1 MAVFEV
7 LCILK
12 FFGAKL
18 LVMALKIIEHGS
30 PEYGQ
35 MVKLRD
41 DILRKPLG
49 LTFAPDEL
57 EHEKENIL
65 IGAFDDDDILG
76 CCMLVEENPATV
88 RLRQMA
94 VLNDLQ
100 GKGIGRAL
108 MTFAENIARDR
119 GYKILSMHARKNAT
133 GFYEKMG
140 YKVASDEFTEVT
152 IPHYVMEKEL

>member
-1 MAVFEV
+1 
-7 LCILK
+7 
-12 FFGAKL
+12 
-18 LVMALKIIEHGS
+18 MALKIIEHGS

-65 IGAFDDDDILG
+65 IGDFDDDDILG

-94 VLNDLQ
+94 ELNDLQ